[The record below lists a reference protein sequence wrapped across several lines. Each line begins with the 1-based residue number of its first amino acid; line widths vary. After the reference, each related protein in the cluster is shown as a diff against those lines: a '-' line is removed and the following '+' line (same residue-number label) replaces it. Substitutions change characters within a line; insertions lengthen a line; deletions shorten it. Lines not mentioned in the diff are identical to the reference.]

1 MGNLYREALKKHSYS
16 LIVILT
22 ILWSFFSVTWS
33 SDMIHGGGMTTMSQ
47 MVSAMFEPDLSSLVL
62 STGMEATV
70 RTVVYAFA
78 GLSVAMVFG
87 LILGL
92 SGSKVLGNTTRLS
105 KIRRQ
110 FSRRLLGFMRGI
122 HELVWALLLIASLG
136 LSPIAG
142 VLALGIPYGGMLG
155 RIWADLLDSVDEDLV
170 SALET
175 SGASKLQTFIY
186 VYIPVA
192 LPDMLSYTMYR
203 LECGIR
209 SSSVMG
215 FIGLGGLGYQIQL
228 ALDDLAYNEVWTYLY
243 LLIIMVTMIDLW
255 SKGLR
260 RRLHHDL

>member
-1 MGNLYREALKKHSYS
+1 
-16 LIVILT
+16 
-22 ILWSFFSVTWS
+22 
-33 SDMIHGGGMTTMSQ
+33 
-47 MVSAMFEPDLSSLVL
+47 
-62 STGMEATV
+62 
-70 RTVVYAFA
+70 
-78 GLSVAMVFG
+78 
-87 LILGL
+87 
-92 SGSKVLGNTTRLS
+92 
-105 KIRRQ
+105 
-110 FSRRLLGFMRGI
+110 
-122 HELVWALLLIASLG
+122 
-136 LSPIAG
+136 
-142 VLALGIPYGGMLG
+142 MLG